1 MLKVR
6 NISFNYPGQS
16 HFSGLKN
23 FSLDLDR
30 SEVLAIVG
38 KSGSGKTT
46 ALKCIF
52 GLEDLHSGT
61 VSLDNEPV
69 LGPAY
74 NLIPGHPDMRLVSQ
88 DFYVLDNHTVQENI
102 FDKLAGY
109 KNEEKIKRAQKLMRL
124 LELVP
129 LKDSRARTLSSGQK
143 QRVAIARA
151 LAIIP
156 KVLLLDEAFNNLDKM
171 LADKLFTF
179 IVAEVKN
186 KKSALILITHV
197 AEEALKYA
205 DKVIVMDKGRILQQG
220 NTWEVYYNPR
230 NSRLAGLLGA
240 YNILKREDLAHTSEL
255 GKKRAS
261 MFVRPDLMKPCVD
274 ESQTDLTMIVRSCR
288 FNGKCFELTGETE
301 SGNSVLVY
309 HDSPVAE
316 GLSFCVTLK
325 KV

>member
-52 GLEDLHSGT
+52 GLEDLQAGT

-74 NLIPGHPDMRLVSQ
+74 NLIPGHSEMRLVSQ

-102 FDKLAGY
+102 FDKLAGFR
-109 KNEEKIKRAQKLMRL
+109 NEEKLKRAQRLMRL
-124 LELVP
+124 LDLLP
-129 LKDSRARTLSSGQK
+129 LKDSRARALSSGQK

-179 IVAEVKN
+179 VVAEVKK
-186 KKSALILITHV
+186 KKS
-197 AEEALKYA
+197 
-205 DKVIVMDKGRILQQG
+205 
-220 NTWEVYYNPR
+220 
-230 NSRLAGLLGA
+230 
-240 YNILKREDLAHTSEL
+240 
-255 GKKRAS
+255 
-261 MFVRPDLMKPCVD
+261 
-274 ESQTDLTMIVRSCR
+274 
-288 FNGKCFELTGETE
+288 
-301 SGNSVLVY
+301 
-309 HDSPVAE
+309 
-316 GLSFCVTLK
+316 
-325 KV
+325 